1 MPALIII
8 WMAILGDILLVAL
21 AFGAIGFLCTRGKR
35 KLVPSL
41 LLGLP
46 AVLISLLVFVLC
58 ATIWLLFLIPFAAI
72 PLFLGLLV
80 IFRGVQTGQ
89 KRRDLIS
96 GAVICVGLL
105 LVGFILYEYPIV
117 IKTIFGHILPTMRG

>member
-1 MPALIII
+1 
-8 WMAILGDILLVAL
+8 
-21 AFGAIGFLCTRGKR
+21 
-35 KLVPSL
+35 LVPSL

-58 ATIWLLFLIPFAAI
+58 ATIWFLFLIPFAAV

-80 IFRGVQTGQ
+80 IFRGVQTGE

-96 GAVICVGLL
+96 GALICVGLL
-105 LVGFILYEYPIV
+105 LLGLILYEYPMV
-117 IKTIFGHILPTMRG
+117 IKMIFGHILPTMRG